1 VKEYPRSSS
10 SGVKKDAGDHSAV
23 NRQATTNRTNEE
35 VLNSMNAG
43 ETGLRV
49 ASSSDLDTII
59 RHRRCMFSEMGHRD
73 EAALERMETTSAPFI
88 KAGLADGSYRGW
100 LVENADGV
108 VAGGGVVIVGY
119 PSAPHAP
126 RPCRAWILN
135 MYTEPK
141 YRGRGLAKLIME
153 AMISWCREQGFEW
166 VSLHASDA
174 GRHLY
179 EKLGFKPTNEMRLV
193 LK

>member
-1 VKEYPRSSS
+1 MVYPA
-10 SGVKKDAGDHSAV
+10 SGMEPEKRKSV
-23 NRQATTNRTNEE
+23 NRQEASSQINEK
-35 VLNSMNAG
+35 VSNAMSSG
-43 ETGLRV
+43 EMRLRE
-49 ASSSDLDTII
+49 ASSSDLDIII
-59 RHRRCMFSEMGHRD
+59 RHRRCMFRYMGHRD
-73 EAALERMETTSAPFI
+73 GAALERMETTSAPFI
-88 KAGLADGSYRGW
+88 AAGLADGSYRGW
-100 LVENADGV
+100 LVENAEGV

-153 AMISWCREQGFEW
+153 AMFSWCREQGFEW

-179 EKLGFKPTNEMRLV
+179 EKLGFKPTNEMRLA